1 MICFESDEP
10 FATLFQRQLLNFR
23 LVTLPNKSSQVRIEA
38 LQPFLSIYILIG
50 LLMLLKELSLDRQD
64 LLFGLDDIRIGVLVG
79 GLQRCQRALQLPE
92 ARHKG
97 IP

>member
-10 FATLFQRQLLNFR
+10 FATLLQRPQLNFR
-23 LVTLPNKSSQVRIEA
+23 LVTLPDESSQVRIEA
-38 LQPFLSIYILIG
+38 LQPSLRIDILIG

-64 LLFGLDDIRIGVLVG
+64 LLFGLDDIRIGVLVR
-79 GLQRCQRALQLPE
+79 GLQRRQCALQLPE
-92 ARHKG
+92 PRHKG